1 MKKYQRFAPLGLYLA
16 ILAALVSAGL
26 YFVRREFDLYQQIS
40 IGLIVVGLAVYA
52 LLAPDKVRQAIT
64 GRQARY
70 GSNAFVLL
78 LASIGILVVVNFMI
92 YQDPPRWD
100 LTEDKA
106 NTLAPETI
114 EILDS
119 LEESVTIQGFF
130 ADSVPTS
137 TDELLQNY
145 ELFSD
150 GKISYEYIN
159 PVMDP
164 VAAQEAEIAQDRTL
178 VLYMGER
185 REAITS
191 ATEKEI
197 SAALLRLLSGDE
209 RVVYFLTGHGE
220 YSPDDTGDES
230 YSLARRTMDAKNYRI
245 ELLNLIGGEDIPADA
260 DVVVVA
266 GPQVPVTADEV
277 AKLKAFSTAGGAL
290 VVMEEPT
297 IFTQFGDAEDSL
309 AAYLAEDWGITL
321 GNDLILDR
329 TSSVGA
335 FPFATEV
342 SQHVIT
348 NTISNNVFPFFPTA
362 RSVTISNPLSNLGQ
376 SELLLTAPF
385 DATWAETDLDSLL
398 AQEEPTADEATDLP
412 GPVPVMVVA
421 EDTFTGARLVVVG
434 DSDFA
439 ADAYFQRQS
448 NGQLFL
454 ATMDWVTEQDALI
467 NLTTET
473 PTQRFIVPPSTTTV
487 YLLYLFAICLLP
499 AGLLAIGGVVWY
511 LRRKRG

>member
-40 IGLIVVGLAVYA
+40 IGLIVVGLAAYA
-52 LLAPDKVRQAIT
+52 LLDPDKVRQAIT

-78 LASIGILVVVNFMI
+78 LASIGILVVVNYMV

-100 LTEDKA
+100 LTEDKE
-106 NTLAPETI
+106 NTLAPETL

-119 LEESVTIQGFF
+119 LEEPVTIQGFF
-130 ADSVPTS
+130 TENVPVS

-145 ELFSD
+145 KLFSD
-150 GKISYEYIN
+150 GKINYEYIN
-159 PVMDP
+159 PALDP

-178 VLYMGER
+178 VLYMGDR

-191 ATEKEI
+191 TTEKEI

-209 RVVYFLTGHGE
+209 RVIYFLTGHGE
-220 YSPDDTGDES
+220 YSPDDTGDQS
-230 YSLARRTMDAKNYRI
+230 YSLARLTMDAKNYRI
-245 ELLNLIGGEDIPADA
+245 ELLDLLGEEEIPADA

-266 GPQVPVTADEV
+266 GPQVPVTAAEV
-277 AKLKAFSTAGGAL
+277 AKLKAFSAAGGAL
-290 VVMEEPT
+290 VVMEEPNVL
-297 IFTQFGDAEDSL
+297 TQFGDADDPL
-309 AAYLAEDWGITL
+309 ADYLAEDWGITL

-342 SQHVIT
+342 SSHAIT
-348 NTISNNVFPFFPTA
+348 SAITNNVFPFFPTA
-362 RSVTISNPLSNLGQ
+362 RSVTISTPLNNLGQ
-376 SELLLTAPF
+376 RELLKTAAF
-385 DATWAETDLDSLL
+385 EATWAETDLESLL
-398 AQEEPTADEATDLP
+398 AQEEPTPSEEDDLL
-412 GPVPVMVVA
+412 GPVPVMVIA
-421 EDTFTGARLVVVG
+421 EDTFTGARLVVYG

-439 ADAYFQRQS
+439 SDAYFTKQS

-454 ATMDWVTEQDALI
+454 ATMDWVTEQEALI

-473 PTQRFIVPPSTTTV
+473 PTQRFIVPPATTTV
-487 YLLYLFAICLLP
+487 YLLYLFSICLLP
-499 AGLLAIGGVVWY
+499 ASLLVVGGVVWY